1 ERANPGWACD
11 QELVQMVAD
20 WSREA
25 DPAARKPILERIN
38 RRAWDVIPYVPYGQ
52 YSQPVAVRANVH
64 GVLEAGIPVYW
75 NIEKR

>member
-1 ERANPGWACD
+1 
-11 QELVQMVAD
+11 MVAE

-25 DPAARKPILERIN
+25 DPAARTPILERIN
-38 RRAWDVIPYVPYGQ
+38 RRAWEVIPYVPYGQ
-52 YSQPVAVRANVH
+52 YSQPVAVRANIH

>member
-1 ERANPGWACD
+1 
-11 QELVQMVAD
+11 MVAE

-25 DPAARKPILERIN
+25 DPAARTPILERIN
-38 RRAWDVIPYVPYGQ
+38 RRAWEVIPYVPYGQ
-52 YSQPVAVRANVH
+52 YSQPVAVRANIN